1 MSVTEKNLDP
11 KVKSLLDMMAA
22 MPSTPIAEMDVRD
35 FRALREQ
42 GQHIINPTSPDL
54 ALVKDVEVEGA
65 DGFLKARIYDTDIS
79 GGNRPT
85 LVYYHGGGFVYGDL
99 ESHDPLCRRLA
110 HHGDIRVIA
119 IDYRLA
125 PEHKYPAAVED
136 AIASL
141 KHITT
146 HTDQYGV
153 DVARLAIGG
162 DSAGGCLAAIA
173 AREAARSNI
182 PLKLQLLIYPVVVA
196 GEETPTRLEYSEGY
210 FLTKETMDWFES
222 HYIPPNTDF
231 SVEWASPLRH
241 APPEGL
247 APAYILTAGFD
258 PLLHEGQAYAEL
270 LRDAGISVEY
280 IDYPTQI
287 HGFCSFTAFSSD
299 AEEAI
304 KASALAAAKALKA

>member
-1 MSVTEKNLDP
+1 MTEKILDP

-22 MPSTPIAEMDVRD
+22 MPSTPIPEMDVRD

-42 GQHIINPTSPDL
+42 GQHIINPTSPEL
-54 ALVKDVEVEGA
+54 ALVKDVEVDGA
-65 DGFLKARIYDTDIS
+65 DGPLKARIYDTDAS

-85 LVYYHGGGFVYGDL
+85 LIYYHGGGFVYGDL
-99 ESHDPLCRRLA
+99 ESHNPLCRRLA
-110 HHGDIRVIA
+110 HHGGIRVIA

-141 KHITT
+141 NHIAT
-146 HTDQYGV
+146 HADKYGV
-153 DVARLAIGG
+153 DAARLAIGG

-173 AREAARSNI
+173 AREAARKDI

-196 GEETPTRLEYSEGY
+196 GEETPTRLEYAEGY

-222 HYIPPNTDF
+222 LYLPPNTDLTT
-231 SVEWASPLRH
+231 EWVSPLHH
-241 APPEGL
+241 APPTGL

-258 PLLHEGQAYAEL
+258 PLLHEGKAYAEL
-270 LRDAGISVEY
+270 LRRAGVDVEY
-280 IDYPTQI
+280 LDYSSQI

-304 KASALAAAKALKA
+304 KASALAATKALNA